1 MEHPSDDSLATEVR
15 QESLQ
20 LAQLLGYSTNPTL
33 PLLDVTAITR
43 SAHEVAS
50 RALVLHA
57 CCAAS
62 YGFSLERVRTWLI
75 ENALME
81 HASLEERRFLSEGS
95 NGDPFKLRPEAIWAL
110 CWVLMKA
117 ESFAVHLPMPQSAV
131 ALLPDLKKGEAADA
145 WLSRCA
151 TARESRDV
159 LKALDFYY
167 CAHWSLRNAGSS
179 SHTESTTLPG
189 YAVVE
194 RRRAL
199 EWCFSLEEWDYVPL
213 DT

>member
-1 MEHPSDDSLATEVR
+1 MERPRNPLSAAVR
-15 QESLQ
+15 QESFQ
-20 LAQLLGYSTNPTL
+20 HARQLGYSTNPTL

-62 YGFSLERVRTWLI
+62 YGFSLERAGDWLV
-75 ENALME
+75 ENALVD
-81 HASLEERRFLSEGS
+81 HASPEEQRFLREGS
-95 NGDPFKLRPEAIWAL
+95 NGDSFKLRPEAIWAL
-110 CWVLMKA
+110 CWVLKKA
-117 ESFAVHLPMPQSAV
+117 ESFAVHRPMPQSAV
-131 ALLPDLKKGEAADA
+131 ALLPDIKKGEGAKA
-145 WLSRCA
+145 WLSHS
-151 TARESRDV
+151 TAVRESHDV

-167 CAHWSLRNAGSS
+167 CVHWSLRDARLNGRMV
-179 SHTESTTLPG
+179 STTLPC

-199 EWCFSLEEWDYVPL
+199 EWCFSQEAWDHVPL

>member
-1 MEHPSDDSLATEVR
+1 MELPSDSLAAEVR

-20 LAQLLGYSTNPTL
+20 LAQLLGYSANPTL
-33 PLLDVTAITR
+33 PLLEVTSINR
-43 SAHEVAS
+43 SAREVAS

-62 YGFSLERVRTWLI
+62 YGFPLERARTWLV

-81 HASLEERRFLSEGS
+81 HASQEERRFLSKGS
-95 NGDPFKLRPEAIWAL
+95 NGASFKLRPEAIWAL
-110 CWVLMKA
+110 CWVLMSA
-117 ESFAVHLPMPQSAV
+117 DSFAVHLPMPQSA
-131 ALLPDLKKGEAADA
+131 AGMLPDLKKEEAADA
-145 WLSRCA
+145 WLSGR
-151 TARESRDV
+151 TAVRESRDA
-159 LKALDFYY
+159 LGALDFYY
-167 CAHWSLRNAGSS
+167 CAHWSLRNADP
-179 SHTESTTLPG
+179 TDRTDLQTLPS

-199 EWCFSLEEWDYVPL
+199 EWCFSLEDWDCVSL